1 MLSKEISPE
10 AIRGDQKLLQEIT
23 LKKSSFRDSRTACL
37 WFQYMDM
44 IDILR
49 QFIKAER
56 TGNWGLHL
64 KAIKDMLPFFAA
76 AGHNLYMKSGY
87 IYLQQITE
95 LQETTSEV
103 YQHFTMG
110 NHVVRRKK
118 KFWARLSTDLVI
130 EQVLMRS
137 IKSVGGLPHI
147 VFDGYKNGP
156 TTKDITLARRTKGVV
171 GTRVI
176 FDGRTTF
183 KSKKNY
189 FCQIKRTNK
198 IL

>member
-1 MLSKEISPE
+1 
-10 AIRGDQKLLQEIT
+10 
-23 LKKSSFRDSRTACL
+23 
-37 WFQYMDM
+37 
-44 IDILR
+44 
-49 QFIKAER
+49 
-56 TGNWGLHL
+56 
-64 KAIKDMLPFFAA
+64 MLPFFDA

-95 LQETTSEV
+95 LQETTPEI

-110 NHVVRRKK
+110 NHVVRRTE

-147 VFDGYKNGP
+147 VFDGYKTVSP
-156 TTKDITLARRTKGVV
+156 TTKDITHARRTKGVV

-183 KSKKNY
+183 K
-189 FCQIKRTNK
+189 
-198 IL
+198 